1 MTVINLDVKQ
11 QPDPND
17 RDGHGRTRLH
27 NLFLGLF
34 ECESSELQ
42 QALKAGCDVNAADNW
57 GDTPLHTLI
66 GSIMNDAARADLIH
80 ALLKAG
86 ANVNAAGSS
95 GNTPLHL
102 AVDRKHME
110 SVKVLLQAGANINT
124 PDKYGDTPLRK
135 AVNGRNTE
143 VVKLLLEHGAD
154 ITIKNRFGDSLLQE
168 AISDENFACAE
179 ILQQHAAEAD
189 GTNRQDSRFAQ
200 RQLPVGLRPGKDA
213 MSDESVAA
221 GSLTSGITME
231 SAASAQ
237 DIEMEPGAEV
247 GADHE
252 PEPENAQE
260 HGTEPSDWSNPNA
273 RDGKGRTRLHKLCR
287 SYNATADNLR
297 RALDAGADV
306 NAADN
311 WGSTPLH
318 ALISGGFNNKTELI
332 NILIEAGAK
341 VDAVDC
347 INRTALFHAVA
358 GENTGDIQTLLQAG
372 ANVNAR
378 DEYGDT
384 PLREAIRKRD
394 TSLLK
399 LLLEHGAAVNA
410 RDKYFETPLRLA
422 ERSNNFACVQILRE
436 HGAYAGIAGQIA
448 ITLRRIIGKPAAINP
463 AKS

>member
-17 RDGHGRTRLH
+17 RDGQGRTRLH
-27 NLFLGLF
+27 NLFVGLF
-34 ECESSELQ
+34 ECELSELQ
-42 QALKAGCDVNAADNW
+42 QALKAGCDVNAVDNW
-57 GDTPLHTLI
+57 GDTPLHTFI
-66 GSIMNDAARADLIH
+66 GAIMNDAARPDLIR
-80 ALLKAG
+80 ALVKAG
-86 ANVNAAGSS
+86 ANVNAAGRR

-102 AVDRKHME
+102 AVERNRME
-110 SVKVLLQAGANINT
+110 SVQVLLQEGANINT
-124 PDKYGDTPLRK
+124 LNKYGDTPLRE
-135 AVNGRNTE
+135 AVNGRNTDM
-143 VVKLLLEHGAD
+143 VKLLLEHGAD
-154 ITIKNRFGDSLLQE
+154 VTIKNRYGDSLLQL
-168 AISDENFACAE
+168 AINDENFACAE
-179 ILQQHAAEAD
+179 ILQQYGAEAG

-213 MSDESVAA
+213 MSDEAVAA
-221 GSLTSGITME
+221 GSLTSGATTE
-231 SAASAQ
+231 SVASVQ

-247 GADHE
+247 DADHE

-260 HGTEPSDWSNPNA
+260 HETEPSAWSNLNA
-273 RDGKGRTRLHKLCR
+273 RDGKGRTRFHELCR
-287 SYNATADNLR
+287 SYNATAGDLR
-297 RALDAGADV
+297 EALDAGADV

-318 ALISGGFNNKTELI
+318 ALISGGSNNKTELI

-341 VDAVDC
+341 VDAVDY
-347 INRTALFHAVA
+347 INRTALFHAIA

-410 RDKYFETPLRLA
+410 RDKYFETPLRFA
-422 ERSNNFACVQILRE
+422 ERSNNFACAQILRE

-448 ITLRRIIGKPAAINP
+448 ITLRRIFGKPAAINP